1 MDDDERSAAPR
12 TAIVVLG
19 GVAPAPG
26 FLTDAEAG
34 AFVVAA
40 DSGAAHA
47 LALGLVPDV
56 VVGDLDSIDP
66 DLLARLERDGAR
78 IERHRVDKDETDLE
92 LAIDVAVREG
102 VEAVLV
108 VGSHGG
114 RVDHSA
120 ATLMVLTAPE
130 RSGVRMSA
138 LLDGAQLSVVHG
150 GSVLA
155 LDGAPGDVVTLLAMH
170 GDAHGVRTTGLE
182 YPLHGETLSAGR
194 ARGVSNVQ
202 LDAHAT
208 VSVAEGT
215 VLVIRPGTDHP

>member
-66 DLLARLERDGAR
+66 DLLSRLE
-78 IERHRVDKDETDLE
+78 
-92 LAIDVAVREG
+92 
-102 VEAVLV
+102 
-108 VGSHGG
+108 
-114 RVDHSA
+114 
-120 ATLMVLTAPE
+120 
-130 RSGVRMSA
+130 
-138 LLDGAQLSVVHG
+138 
-150 GSVLA
+150 
-155 LDGAPGDVVTLLAMH
+155 
-170 GDAHGVRTTGLE
+170 
-182 YPLHGETLSAGR
+182 R
-194 ARGVSNVQ
+194 ARGVSYVR
-202 LDAHAT
+202 LDANVS